1 MPAHRSGGKPKQ
13 ETPFMQPRPL
23 EPSEPVVLALV
34 DAVTAWQSALEQTLC
49 ASGLN
54 YAQWLLLRAIRQDAF
69 VRGSPLTGPM
79 PIDVARSETML
90 DELQRDGWIEY
101 ADTQAPRIADSAA
114 SRLQRTAQALS
125 ALHSVS
131 VAAFSSQE
139 RVALG
144 SLLERMKTTLSDH
157 TTRQVRAGTQAARQ
171 ETAAAPP
178 HCPGLPPVAHRP
190 TTCPT
195 LAATRL

>member
-1 MPAHRSGGKPKQ
+1 
-13 ETPFMQPRPL
+13 MQPRPL

-101 ADTQAPRIADSAA
+101 AGTQRPALQNAQPTGCSAPRRPSARCTACQWRHSIPRSVLRWHPAGADE
-114 SRLQRTAQALS
+114 
-125 ALHSVS
+125 V
-131 VAAFSSQE
+131 
-139 RVALG
+139 
-144 SLLERMKTTLSDH
+144 TTLSDH
-157 TTRQVRAGTQAARQ
+157 TTRQVTRGTEAARQ
-171 ETAAAPP
+171 EKAAAPS

-190 TTCPT
+190 TSCPT